1 MRCGWGP
8 IDDTWGLLM
17 AAPSADAFDV
27 VVIGAGLGGLSAGA
41 CLAKAGRRVLVVE
54 REDGPG
60 GNARAFRRGPYTFD
74 PAIHVTAQGFNIEFL
89 DFYLSALGIAER
101 VELLRAEDFFG
112 VDIDGQRWRLPVG
125 LDALKD
131 YLAEQFPD
139 EADGVRSFIETCA
152 QTTRESQAPP
162 PRVGLADLDAV
173 KAALPMLFKYRRA
186 TLADVLDEHLEDPL
200 AKAVCAASWPY
211 LGLPPGRTSFMAYS
225 GALMALLDPG
235 PLYVKGSFQSL
246 ADALAGCIEEHG
258 GEVLSATSV
267 TAIELADGR
276 VAGVELD
283 GAQTDGGEANGGA
296 RGGGR
301 RVAAKVVVSNADAR
315 QTFERLLPAEALPER
330 FMRRLGKMRPSISAF
345 VLFSAARLDPAAHG
359 LSHEHFVY
367 PSDNHDAV
375 YDGVLEGSLGGTWF
389 SLPSI
394 HDSSLAPAGEHV
406 IVFSSLMPY
415 DIGEP
420 WEEAK
425 PRYMEQM
432 LDAVERTLPGYRAAL
447 TFADCAT
454 PATFQRYTLAEQGAA
469 YGWEN
474 TPDQTVPKRLDF
486 RTPIEGLFLAGHWTH
501 PGTGS
506 IRCLLSGAQT
516 AAAIEGREHPVEL
529 LASFSGAA

>member
-1 MRCGWGP
+1 
-8 IDDTWGLLM
+8 M
-17 AAPSADAFDV
+17 ATPSGERFDV

-41 CLAKAGRRVLVVE
+41 CLARAGRKVLVVE

-89 DFYLSALGIAER
+89 DFYLSALGISEQ
-101 VELLRAEDFFG
+101 VQMLRAEDCYG
-112 VDIDGQRWRLPVG
+112 VDIAGERWSLPVG
-125 LDALKD
+125 LEALKS
-131 YLAEQFPD
+131 YLAEQFPH
-139 EADGVRSFIETCA
+139 EADGVTRFVETCA

-162 PRVGLADLDAV
+162 PRVALNDLDAI
-173 KAALPMLFKYRRA
+173 KAALPMLFKYRRS
-186 TLADVLDEHLEDPL
+186 TLTDVLDEFIEDPL
-200 AKAVCAASWPY
+200 ARAVCGASWPY

-225 GALMALLDPG
+225 GAWMALLDPG
-235 PLYVKGSFQSL
+235 PLYPRGSFQSL
-246 ADALAGCIEEHG
+246 ADALARCIEECG
-258 GEVLSATSV
+258 GEIVLANGVSAIDLS
-267 TAIELADGR
+267 DGR
-276 VAGVELD
+276 VSGVRL
-283 GAQTDGGEANGGA
+283 DGGEQI
-296 RGGGR
+296 
-301 RVAAKVVVSNADAR
+301 AAEVVVSNADAR
-315 QTFERLLPAEALPER
+315 QTFERLLPGDALPER
-330 FMRRLGKMRPSISAF
+330 FARRLAKMRPSVSAF
-345 VLFSAARLDPAAHG
+345 VLFSAAKLDPAALG

-367 PSDNHDAV
+367 PDGDHDANFER
-375 YDGVLEGSLGGTWF
+375 VLGGELGGTWF
-389 SLPSI
+389 SFPTM
-394 HDSSLAPAGEHV
+394 HDPSLAPEGEHV

-415 DIGEP
+415 DVGEP

-425 PRYMEQM
+425 GRYTELM
-432 LDAVERTLPGYRAAL
+432 LEAAERTLPGYRDAL

-486 RTPIEGLFLAGHWTH
+486 RTPVEGLFLAGHWTH

-529 LASFSGAA
+529 LASLSGGA

>member
-1 MRCGWGP
+1 
-8 IDDTWGLLM
+8 M
-17 AAPSADAFDV
+17 AAPAGDSFDV

-41 CLAKAGRRVLVVE
+41 CLAKAGRKVLVVE

-60 GNARAFRRGPYTFD
+60 GNARAFHRGPYTFD

-89 DFYLSALGIAER
+89 SFYLSALGIADD

-112 VDIDGQRWRLPVG
+112 VDIGGERWRLPVG
-125 LDALKD
+125 LDALKS
-131 YLAEQFPD
+131 YLAEQFPH

-173 KAALPMLFKYRRA
+173 KAALPMLFKYRRS
-186 TLADVLDEHLEDPL
+186 TLADVLDEYVKDPL
-200 AKAVCAASWPY
+200 ARAVCGAAWPY
-211 LGLPPGRTSFMAYS
+211 LGLPPGRLSFMAYS

-246 ADALAGCIEEHG
+246 ADALAGCIEGNG
-258 GEVLSATSV
+258 GEVATATSAT
-267 TAIELADGR
+267 AIKLADGR
-276 VAGVELD
+276 VVGVELD
-283 GAQTDGGEANGGA
+283 GGKGEGDHDGGERG
-296 RGGGR
+296 RGGHEGTR
-301 RVAAKVVVSNADAR
+301 HVNAPVVVSNADAR
-315 QTFERLLPAEALPER
+315 QTFERLLPADALPER
-330 FMRRLGKMRPSISAF
+330 FIRRLGKMRPSISAF
-345 VLFSAARLDPAAHG
+345 VLFSAAKLDPAAHG

-367 PSDNHDAV
+367 PGADHDAD
-375 YDGVLEGSLGGTWF
+375 YAGVLAGKPGGMWF
-389 SLPSI
+389 SLPSM
-394 HDSSLAPAGEHV
+394 HDSSLAPEGEHI

-420 WEEAK
+420 WEQAK
-425 PRYMEQM
+425 PRYMELM
-432 LDAVERTLPGYRAAL
+432 LQAAERLLPGYRDAL

-454 PATFQRYTLAEQGAA
+454 PATFQRYTLSEQGAA

-474 TPDQTVPKRLDF
+474 TPDQTVPKRLDY
-486 RTPIEGLFLAGHWTH
+486 RTPVEGLFLTGHWTH

-529 LASFSGAA
+529 LGSLAGA

>member
-1 MRCGWGP
+1 
-8 IDDTWGLLM
+8 M
-17 AAPSADAFDV
+17 AAPSGDSFDV
-27 VVIGAGLGGLSAGA
+27 VVVGAGLGGLSAGA

-54 REDGPG
+54 REEGPG

-101 VELLRAEDFFG
+101 VQLLRAEDFFG
-112 VDIDGQRWRLPVG
+112 VDIGGERFRLPIGVEP
-125 LDALKD
+125 LKS
-131 YLAEQFPD
+131 YLAERFPH
-139 EADGVRSFIETCA
+139 EADGVTRFVETCA

-186 TLADVLDEHLEDPL
+186 TLADVLDEHMKDPL
-200 AKAVCAASWPY
+200 AKAVCGASWPY

-235 PLYVKGSFQSL
+235 PLYVEGSFQSL

-258 GEVLSATSV
+258 GEVVSGNAVSG
-267 TAIELADGR
+267 IELADGR
-276 VAGVELD
+276 VSGVELE
-283 GAQTDGGEANGGA
+283 GGE
-296 RGGGR
+296 
-301 RVAAKVVVSNADAR
+301 RVAAEVVVSNADAR
-315 QTFERLLPAEALPER
+315 QTFERLLPAEVLPER

-345 VLFSAARLDPAAHG
+345 VLFSAAKLDPTAHG

-367 PSDNHDAV
+367 PSADHDAD
-375 YDGVLEGSLGGTWF
+375 YDGVLEGKPGGTWF
-389 SLPSI
+389 SLPSM
-394 HDSSLAPAGEHV
+394 HDSSLAPDGEHV

-420 WEEAK
+420 WEQAK

-432 LDAVERTLPGYRAAL
+432 LQAAERVLPGYREAL

-529 LASFSGAA
+529 LASLSGAA

>member
-1 MRCGWGP
+1 
-8 IDDTWGLLM
+8 M
-17 AAPSADAFDV
+17 AAPAGDNFDV

-74 PAIHVTAQGFNIEFL
+74 PAIHVTAQGFNVEFL
-89 DFYLSALGIAER
+89 DFYLAALGIREQ

-112 VDIDGQRWRLPVG
+112 VDIAGERWRLPVG
-125 LDALKD
+125 LEALKS
-131 YLAEQFPD
+131 YLAEQFPH
-139 EADGVRSFIETCA
+139 EADGVTRFVETCA

-162 PRVGLADLDAV
+162 PRVGLSDLDAV
-173 KAALPMLFKYRRA
+173 KAALPMLFKYRRS
-186 TLADVLDEHLEDPL
+186 TLADVLDEHIQDPL
-200 AKAVCAASWPY
+200 AKAVCGASWPY

-225 GALMALLDPG
+225 GAMMALLDPG
-235 PLYVKGSFQSL
+235 PLYVRGSFQSL
-246 ADALAGCIEEHG
+246 ADALARCIEEHG
-258 GEVLSATSV
+258 GEIATAASAT
-267 TAIELADGR
+267 AIGLVEGR

-283 GAQTDGGEANGGA
+283 GGERGGEEQRGRDGGERDGA
-296 RGGGR
+296 RY
-301 RVAAKVVVSNADAR
+301 VAAPVVVSNADAR
-315 QTFERLLPAEALPER
+315 QTFERLLPADALPER

-367 PSDNHDAV
+367 PSADHDA
-375 YDGVLEGSLGGTWF
+375 DFAGVLQGKLGGTWL
-389 SLPSI
+389 SLPSM
-394 HDSSLAPAGEHV
+394 HDSTLAPAGEHV
-406 IVFSSLMPY
+406 IVFSSLMAY

-420 WEEAK
+420 WEQAK
-425 PRYMEQM
+425 PRYMELM
-432 LDAVERTLPGYRAAL
+432 LDAAERVLPGYRDAI

-486 RTPIEGLFLAGHWTH
+486 HTPIEGLFLAGHWTH

-516 AAAIEGREHPVEL
+516 AAAIEGLDNPVEL
-529 LASFSGAA
+529 LASLSGGGA

>member
-1 MRCGWGP
+1 MG
-8 IDDTWGLLM
+8 
-17 AAPSADAFDV
+17 APHGDSFDV

-41 CLAKAGRRVLVVE
+41 CLAKAGRKVLLVE

-101 VELLRAEDFFG
+101 VRLLRAGDFFG
-112 VDIDGQRWRLPVG
+112 VDIDGRRWRLPVG

-131 YLAEQFPD
+131 YLAEQFPH

-173 KAALPMLFKYRRA
+173 KAALPMLFKYRRS
-186 TLADVLDEHLEDPL
+186 TLADVLDEYVKDPL
-200 AKAVCAASWPY
+200 ARAVCGASWPY

-246 ADALAGCIEEHG
+246 ADALAGCIVDNG
-258 GEVLSATSV
+258 GECVSSSTV
-267 TAIELADGR
+267 TAIDLADGR
-276 VAGVELD
+276 VTGVELD
-283 GAQTDGGEANGGA
+283 GGERDGV
-296 RGGGR
+296 GR
-301 RVAAKVVVSNADAR
+301 VSAPVVVSNADAR
-315 QTFERLLPAEALPER
+315 QTFERLLPAGVLPER
-330 FMRRLGKMRPSISAF
+330 FARRLAKMRPSISAF

-367 PSDNHDAV
+367 PSADHDADF
-375 YDGVLEGSLGGTWF
+375 DGVLQGKLGGTWF

-394 HDSSLAPAGEHV
+394 HDPSLAPAGEH
-406 IVFSSLMPY
+406 IVVYSSLMPY

-420 WEEAK
+420 WERAK
-425 PRYMEQM
+425 PRYMELM
-432 LDAVERTLPGYRAAL
+432 LDAVERVLPGYRDAL

-529 LASFSGAA
+529 LGSLSGGA

>member
-1 MRCGWGP
+1 
-8 IDDTWGLLM
+8 M
-17 AAPSADAFDV
+17 AAPSGDSFEV
-27 VVIGAGLGGLSAGA
+27 VVVGAGLGGLSAGA

-54 REDGPG
+54 REEGPG

-101 VELLRAEDFFG
+101 VQLLRAEDFFG
-112 VDIDGQRWRLPVG
+112 VDIGGERFRLPIGVEP
-125 LDALKD
+125 LKS
-131 YLAEQFPD
+131 YLAERFPH
-139 EADGVRSFIETCA
+139 EADGVTRFIETCA

-186 TLADVLDEHLEDPL
+186 TLADVLDEHMKDPL
-200 AKAVCAASWPY
+200 AKAVCGASWPY

-246 ADALAGCIEEHG
+246 ADALVGCIEEHG
-258 GEVLSATSV
+258 GEVVSGNAV
-267 TAIELADGR
+267 RGIELADGR
-276 VAGVELD
+276 VSGVELE
-283 GAQTDGGEANGGA
+283 GGE
-296 RGGGR
+296 
-301 RVAAKVVVSNADAR
+301 RVTAEVVVSNADAR
-315 QTFERLLPAEALPER
+315 QTFGRLLPAEALPER
-330 FMRRLGKMRPSISAF
+330 FVRRLGKMRPSISAF
-345 VLFSAARLDPAAHG
+345 VLFSAAKLDPAAHG

-367 PSDNHDAV
+367 PGADHDAD
-375 YDGVLEGSLGGTWF
+375 YDGVLEGKPGGTWF
-389 SLPSI
+389 SLPSM
-394 HDSSLAPAGEHV
+394 HDSSLAPDGEHV

-415 DIGEP
+415 EIGEP
-420 WEEAK
+420 WEQAK

-432 LDAVERTLPGYRAAL
+432 LAAVERTLPGYREAL

-529 LASFSGAA
+529 LASLSGAA

>member
-1 MRCGWGP
+1 MG
-8 IDDTWGLLM
+8 
-17 AAPSADAFDV
+17 APAGDSFDV

-89 DFYLSALGIAER
+89 SFYLSALGIADD

-112 VDIDGQRWRLPVG
+112 VDIGGQRWRLPVG
-125 LDALKD
+125 LDALKS
-131 YLAEQFPD
+131 YLAEQFPH

-173 KAALPMLFKYRRA
+173 KAALPMLFKYRRS
-186 TLADVLDEHLEDPL
+186 TLADVLDEYVKDPL
-200 AKAVCAASWPY
+200 ARAVCGAAWPY
-211 LGLPPGRTSFMAYS
+211 LGLPPGRLSFMAYS

-246 ADALAGCIEEHG
+246 ADALARCIAEHG
-258 GEVLSATSV
+258 GEVILGNAV
-267 TAIELADGR
+267 EAIELADGR
-276 VAGVELD
+276 VAAVRLE
-283 GAQTDGGEANGGA
+283 GGE
-296 RGGGR
+296 
-301 RVAAKVVVSNADAR
+301 RVAAEVVVSNADAR
-315 QTFERLLPAEALPER
+315 QTFERLLPAAALPER
-330 FMRRLGKMRPSISAF
+330 FVRRLGKMRPSISAF
-345 VLFSAARLDPAAHG
+345 VLFSATKLDPAAHG

-367 PSDNHDAV
+367 PGADHDAD
-375 YDGVLEGSLGGTWF
+375 YEGVLAGKPGGMWF
-389 SLPSI
+389 SLPSM
-394 HDSSLAPAGEHV
+394 HDSSLAPQGEHI
-406 IVFSSLMPY
+406 IVLSSLMPY
-415 DIGEP
+415 ETGEP
-420 WEEAK
+420 WEQAK
-425 PRYMEQM
+425 PRYMELM
-432 LDAVERTLPGYRAAL
+432 LDAAERVLPGYRDAL
-447 TFADCAT
+447 SFADCAT

-486 RTPIEGLFLAGHWTH
+486 RTPVEGLFLTGHWTH

-529 LASFSGAA
+529 LGSLVGGGD

>member
-1 MRCGWGP
+1 MG
-8 IDDTWGLLM
+8 
-17 AAPSADAFDV
+17 APAGDSFDV

-41 CLAKAGRRVLVVE
+41 CLAKAGRKVLVVE

-74 PAIHVTAQGFNIEFL
+74 PAIHVTAQGFNIAFL
-89 DFYLSALGIAER
+89 DFYLSALGIEDQ

-112 VDIDGQRWRLPVG
+112 VDIGGERWRLPVG
-125 LDALKD
+125 LDALKS
-131 YLAEQFPD
+131 YLAEQFPH

-173 KAALPMLFKYRRA
+173 KAALPMLFKYRRS
-186 TLADVLDEHLEDPL
+186 TLADVLDEYLKDPL
-200 AKAVCAASWPY
+200 VKAVCGAAWPY
-211 LGLPPGRTSFMAYS
+211 LGLPPGRLSFMAYS

-246 ADALAGCIEEHG
+246 ADALAGCIAEHG
-258 GEVLSATSV
+258 GEVVSGNAAE
-267 TAIELADGR
+267 AIELADGH
-276 VAGVELD
+276 VAGVQLE
-283 GAQTDGGEANGGA
+283 GGE
-296 RGGGR
+296 
-301 RVAAKVVVSNADAR
+301 RVAAEVVVSNADAR
-315 QTFERLLPAEALPER
+315 QTFERLLPAVALPER

-345 VLFSAARLDPAAHG
+345 VLFSAAKLDPAEQG

-367 PSDNHDAV
+367 PGADHDA
-375 YDGVLEGSLGGTWF
+375 DFEKVLAGKLGGTWL
-389 SLPSI
+389 SLPSQ
-394 HDSSLAPAGEHV
+394 HDSSLAPEGEHV

-415 DIGEP
+415 DVGEP
-420 WEEAK
+420 WEQAK
-425 PRYMEQM
+425 PRYMELM
-432 LDAVERTLPGYRAAL
+432 LDAVERVLPGYRDAL
-447 TFADCAT
+447 TFADGAT

-529 LASFSGAA
+529 LGSLAAGGA

>member
-1 MRCGWGP
+1 
-8 IDDTWGLLM
+8 M
-17 AAPSADAFDV
+17 AAPAGDRLSAEAPAGDSFDV

-41 CLAKAGRRVLVVE
+41 CLAKAGRRVLLVE

-74 PAIHVTAQGFNIEFL
+74 PAIHVTAQGFNVEFL
-89 DFYLSALGIAER
+89 DFYLSALGIHEQ
-101 VELLRAEDFFG
+101 VELLRAEDCFG
-112 VDIDGQRWRLPVG
+112 VDIDGERRRLPVG
-125 LDALKD
+125 LEALKS
-131 YLAEQFPD
+131 YLAEQFPR
-139 EADGVRSFIETCA
+139 EADGVTRFVETCA

-186 TLADVLDEHLEDPL
+186 TLSDVLDEHIQDPL
-200 AKAVCAASWPY
+200 AKAVCGAQWPY
-211 LGLPPGRTSFMAYS
+211 LGLPPGKLSFMAYS
-225 GALMALLDPG
+225 GAWMALVEPG
-235 PLYVKGSFQSL
+235 PLYVRGSFQSL
-246 ADALAGCIEEHG
+246 ADALARCIRDNG
-258 GEVLSATSV
+258 GEIVLSRSAS
-267 TAIELADGR
+267 AIRLADGR

-283 GAQTDGGEANGGA
+283 GAEH
-296 RGGGR
+296 
-301 RVAAKVVVSNADAR
+301 VAAEVVVSNADAR

-330 FMRRLGKMRPSISAF
+330 FARRLAKMRPSISGL
-345 VLFSAARLDPAAHG
+345 VLFSAAKLDPAAHG

-367 PSDNHDAV
+367 PGGDHDAT
-375 YDGVLEGSLGGTWF
+375 YDGVLGGELGGTWF
-389 SLPSI
+389 SVPTM
-394 HDSSLAPAGEHV
+394 HDPSLAPAGEHV
-406 IVFSSLMPY
+406 IVFSSLMPH

-420 WEEAK
+420 WEQAK
-425 PRYMEQM
+425 PRYMELM
-432 LDAVERTLPGYRAAL
+432 LQAAERALPGYRDSL

-516 AAAIEGREHPVEL
+516 AAAIEGQSNPVEL
-529 LASFSGAA
+529 LASLHGGA

>member
-1 MRCGWGP
+1 
-8 IDDTWGLLM
+8 M
-17 AAPSADAFDV
+17 AAPSGDSFDV
-27 VVIGAGLGGLSAGA
+27 VVVGAGLGGLSAGA
-41 CLAKAGRRVLVVE
+41 CLAKAGRKVLVVE

-101 VELLRAEDFFG
+101 VQLLRAEDFFG
-112 VDIDGQRWRLPVG
+112 VDIGGERWRLPVG
-125 LDALKD
+125 LEALKD
-131 YLAEQFPD
+131 YLAEQFPH
-139 EADGVRSFIETCA
+139 EADGVRGFIETCA

-173 KAALPMLFKYRRA
+173 KAALPMLFKYRRS
-186 TLADVLDEHLEDPL
+186 TLADVLDEYLDDPL
-200 AKAVCAASWPY
+200 VKAVCGASWPY

-258 GEVLSATSV
+258 GEVVSGNAAS
-267 TAIELADGR
+267 AIELADGR
-276 VAGVELD
+276 VSGVELE
-283 GAQTDGGEANGGA
+283 GGE
-296 RGGGR
+296 
-301 RVAAKVVVSNADAR
+301 RVAAAVVVSNADAR
-315 QTFERLLPAEALPER
+315 QTFECLLPAEALPER

-345 VLFSAARLDPAAHG
+345 VLFSAAKLDPAAQG

-367 PSDNHDAV
+367 PSTDHDAD
-375 YDGVLEGSLGGTWF
+375 YDGVLEGSLGGTWL

-394 HDSSLAPAGEHV
+394 HDASLAPAGEHV

-415 DIGEP
+415 DIGEL
-420 WEEAK
+420 WEQAK

-432 LDAVERTLPGYRAAL
+432 LAAVERTLPGYREAL

-529 LASFSGAA
+529 LASLSGAA

>member
-1 MRCGWGP
+1 MVVPAG
-8 IDDTWGLLM
+8 DT
-17 AAPSADAFDV
+17 FDV

-60 GNARAFRRGPYTFD
+60 GDARAFRRGPYTFD
-74 PAIHVTAQGFNIEFL
+74 PAIHVTAQGFNVEFL
-89 DFYLSALGIAER
+89 DFYLAALGIGEQ
-101 VELLRAEDFFG
+101 VELLRADDFFG
-112 VDIDGQRWRLPVG
+112 VDIGGERWRLPVG
-125 LDALKD
+125 LQELKS
-131 YLAEQFPD
+131 YLAEQFPH
-139 EADGVRSFIETCA
+139 EADGVTRFVETCA

-173 KAALPMLFKYRRA
+173 KAALPMLFKYRRS
-186 TLADVLDEHLEDPL
+186 TLADVLDEHLRDPL
-200 AKAVCAASWPY
+200 AKAVCSASWPY

-235 PLYVKGSFQSL
+235 PLYVRGSFQSL
-246 ADALAGCIEEHG
+246 ADALARCIEDHG
-258 GEVLSATSV
+258 GEILPATTA
-267 TAIELADGR
+267 TAIELASGR

-283 GAQTDGGEANGGA
+283 GAQH
-296 RGGGR
+296 
-301 RVAAKVVVSNADAR
+301 VAAELVVSNADAR

-330 FMRRLGKMRPSISAF
+330 FRRRLAKMRPSISAF
-345 VLFSAARLDPAAHG
+345 VLFSAAKLDPAEHG

-367 PSDNHDAV
+367 PSADHDA
-375 YDGVLEGSLGGTWF
+375 DFEGVLQGKLGGTWF
-389 SLPSI
+389 SLPSM
-394 HDSSLAPAGEHV
+394 HDRTLAPEGEHV

-415 DIGEP
+415 DVGEP
-420 WEEAK
+420 WEQAK
-425 PRYMEQM
+425 PRYMEMM
-432 LDAVERTLPGYRAAL
+432 LATVERTLPGYRDAL

-454 PATFQRYTLAEQGAA
+454 PATFQRYTLADRGAA

-486 RTPIEGLFLAGHWTH
+486 RTPVEGLFLAGHWTH

-516 AAAIEGREHPVEL
+516 AAAIEGLENPVEL
-529 LASFSGAA
+529 LASLSDGAA

>member
-1 MRCGWGP
+1 
-8 IDDTWGLLM
+8 M
-17 AAPSADAFDV
+17 AAPAGDSFDV

-41 CLAKAGRRVLVVE
+41 CLAKAGRKVLLVE
-54 REDGPG
+54 REQGPG

-89 DFYLSALGIAER
+89 DFYLSALGIAGE

-125 LDALKD
+125 LDALKS
-131 YLAEQFPD
+131 YLAEQFPH
-139 EADGVRSFIETCA
+139 EADGVTGFIETCA

-162 PRVGLADLDAV
+162 PRVGLSDLDAV
-173 KAALPMLFKYRRA
+173 KAALPMLFKYRRS
-186 TLADVLDEHLEDPL
+186 TLADVLDEYIKDPL
-200 AKAVCAASWPY
+200 AQAVCGASWPY
-211 LGLPPGRTSFMAYS
+211 LGLPPGRTSFMAYA

-235 PLYVKGSFQSL
+235 PLYVRGSFQSL
-246 ADALAGCIEEHG
+246 ADALARCIEDNG
-258 GEVLSATSV
+258 GEIATVTSAS
-267 TAIELADGR
+267 AIELADGR

-283 GAQTDGGEANGGA
+283 GGKH
-296 RGGGR
+296 
-301 RVAAKVVVSNADAR
+301 VAAPVVVSNADAR

-345 VLFSAARLDPAAHG
+345 VLFSAARLDPAEHG

-367 PSDNHDAV
+367 PSADHDAD
-375 YDGVLEGSLGGTWF
+375 YERVLEGRPGGTWF
-389 SLPSI
+389 SLPSL

-406 IVFSSLMPY
+406 IVLSSLMPY

-420 WEEAK
+420 WEQAK
-425 PRYMEQM
+425 PRYMELM
-432 LDAVERTLPGYRAAL
+432 LDAAERVLPGYRDAL

-454 PATFQRYTLAEQGAA
+454 PATFERYTLAQQGAA

-529 LASFSGAA
+529 LGSLAGA

>member
-1 MRCGWGP
+1 MG
-8 IDDTWGLLM
+8 
-17 AAPSADAFDV
+17 APAGDCNDV

-41 CLAKAGRRVLVVE
+41 CLAKAGRKVLLVE

-101 VELLRAEDFFG
+101 VQLLRADDFFG
-112 VDIDGQRWRLPVG
+112 VDVAGERWRLPVG

-131 YLAEQFPD
+131 YLAEQFPH
-139 EADGVRSFIETCA
+139 EADGLRGFVETCA

-173 KAALPMLFKYRRA
+173 KAALPMLFKYRRS
-186 TLADVLDEHLEDPL
+186 TLADVLDEYVKDPL
-200 AKAVCAASWPY
+200 ARAVCGASWPY

-235 PLYVKGSFQSL
+235 PLYVQGSFQGL
-246 ADALAGCIEEHG
+246 ADALARCIEDNG
-258 GEVLSATSV
+258 GEILLSSTV
-267 TAIELADGR
+267 TAIDLADGR
-276 VAGVELD
+276 VAGVELE
-283 GAQTDGGEANGGA
+283 GGE
-296 RGGGR
+296 
-301 RVAAKVVVSNADAR
+301 RVAAEVVVSNADAR
-315 QTFERLLPAEALPER
+315 QTFERLLPADALPER
-330 FMRRLGKMRPSISAF
+330 FVRRLGKMRPSISAF

-367 PSDNHDAV
+367 PGADHDGD
-375 YDGVLEGSLGGTWF
+375 YDGVLEGKLGGAWF

-394 HDSSLAPAGEHV
+394 HDSSLAPAGEHI

-420 WEEAK
+420 WEQAK
-425 PRYMEQM
+425 PRYMELM
-432 LDAVERTLPGYRAAL
+432 LDAVERVLPGYRDAL
-447 TFADCAT
+447 TFADGAT
-454 PATFQRYTLAEQGAA
+454 PATFQRYTLAERGAA

-529 LASFSGAA
+529 LGSLAGA

>member
-1 MRCGWGP
+1 
-8 IDDTWGLLM
+8 M
-17 AAPSADAFDV
+17 AAPSGDSFDV

-89 DFYLSALGIAER
+89 DFYLSALDIAER
-101 VELLRAEDFFG
+101 VQLLRAEDFFG
-112 VDIDGQRWRLPVG
+112 VDIGGERWRLPVG
-125 LDALKD
+125 LEALKD
-131 YLAEQFPD
+131 YLAEQFPH

-173 KAALPMLFKYRRA
+173 KAALPMLFKYRRS
-186 TLADVLDEHLEDPL
+186 TLADVLDEYLDDPL
-200 AKAVCAASWPY
+200 AKAVCGASWPY

-258 GEVLSATSV
+258 GEVVSGNAAS
-267 TAIELADGR
+267 AIELADGR
-276 VAGVELD
+276 VSGVELE
-283 GAQTDGGEANGGA
+283 GGE
-296 RGGGR
+296 
-301 RVAAKVVVSNADAR
+301 RVAAEVVVSNADAR
-315 QTFERLLPAEALPER
+315 QTFERLLPAGALPER

-345 VLFSAARLDPAAHG
+345 VLFSAAKLDPAAQG

-367 PSDNHDAV
+367 PGADHDAD
-375 YDGVLEGSLGGTWF
+375 YDGVLEGKPGGTWF

-420 WEEAK
+420 WEQAK

-432 LDAVERTLPGYRAAL
+432 LAAVERTLPGYREAL

-529 LASFSGAA
+529 LASLSGAA

>member
-1 MRCGWGP
+1 MAGP
-8 IDDTWGLLM
+8 AGD
-17 AAPSADAFDV
+17 SFDV

-41 CLAKAGRRVLVVE
+41 CLAKAGRKVLVVE

-89 DFYLSALGIAER
+89 DFYLSALGIAGD

-112 VDIDGQRWRLPVG
+112 VDIGGERWRLPVG
-125 LDALKD
+125 LDALKS
-131 YLAEQFPD
+131 YLAEQFPH
-139 EADGVRSFIETCA
+139 EADGVRSFVETCA

-173 KAALPMLFKYRRA
+173 KAALPMLFKYRRS
-186 TLADVLDEHLEDPL
+186 TLADVLDEYIKDPL
-200 AKAVCAASWPY
+200 ARAVCGAAWPY
-211 LGLPPGRTSFMAYS
+211 LGLPPGRLSFMAYS

-246 ADALAGCIEEHG
+246 ADALAGCIAEHG
-258 GEVLSATSV
+258 GEVVSGNAAE
-267 TAIELADGR
+267 AIELADGR
-276 VAGVELD
+276 VAGVQLES
-283 GAQTDGGEANGGA
+283 GE
-296 RGGGR
+296 
-301 RVAAKVVVSNADAR
+301 RVAAEVVVSNADAR

-345 VLFSAARLDPAAHG
+345 VLFSAAKLDPAAHG

-367 PSDNHDAV
+367 PGADHDAD
-375 YDGVLEGSLGGTWF
+375 YEGVLAGKPGGMWL
-389 SLPSI
+389 SLPSM
-394 HDSSLAPAGEHV
+394 HDSSLAPEGEHV

-415 DIGEP
+415 EVGEP
-420 WEEAK
+420 WEQAK
-425 PRYMEQM
+425 PRYMELM
-432 LDAVERTLPGYRAAL
+432 LDAAERVLPGYRDAL
-447 TFADCAT
+447 SFADCAT
-454 PATFQRYTLAEQGAA
+454 PATFQRYTLAERGAA

-529 LASFSGAA
+529 LGSLAGA

>member
-1 MRCGWGP
+1 
-8 IDDTWGLLM
+8 M
-17 AAPSADAFDV
+17 AAPAGDSYDV

-41 CLAKAGRRVLVVE
+41 CLARAGRKVLVLE
-54 REDGPG
+54 REEGPG

-89 DFYLSALGIAER
+89 DFYLSALGIAGEI
-101 VELLRAEDFFG
+101 ELLRAEDFFG
-112 VDIDGQRWRLPVG
+112 VDIGGERWRLPVG
-125 LDALKD
+125 LDALKS
-131 YLAEQFPD
+131 YLAEQFPH
-139 EADGVRSFIETCA
+139 EADGLRSFIETCA

-173 KAALPMLFKYRRA
+173 KAALPMLFKYRRS
-186 TLADVLDEHLEDPL
+186 TLADVLDEYLKDPL

-246 ADALAGCIEEHG
+246 ADALARCIEDNG
-258 GEVLSATSV
+258 GEIATATSAT
-267 TAIELADGR
+267 AIKLADGR

-283 GAQTDGGEANGGA
+283 GGEC
-296 RGGGR
+296 
-301 RVAAKVVVSNADAR
+301 VAAEVVVSNADAR
-315 QTFERLLPAEALPER
+315 QTFERLLPAAALPER
-330 FMRRLGKMRPSISAF
+330 FMRRLAKMRPSISAF
-345 VLFSAARLDPAAHG
+345 VLFSAAKLDPAAHG

-367 PSDNHDAV
+367 PSADHDAD
-375 YDGVLEGSLGGTWF
+375 YDRVLEGKPGGTWL
-389 SLPSI
+389 SLPSL
-394 HDSSLAPAGEHV
+394 HDSSLAPEGEHV

-420 WEEAK
+420 WEHAK
-425 PRYMEQM
+425 PRYMELM
-432 LDAVERTLPGYRAAL
+432 LDAVERVLPGYRDAL

-529 LASFSGAA
+529 LGSLAAGGA

>member
-1 MRCGWGP
+1 
-8 IDDTWGLLM
+8 M
-17 AAPSADAFDV
+17 AVPSSDSFDV

-54 REDGPG
+54 REEGPG

-74 PAIHVTAQGFNIEFL
+74 PAIHVTAQGFNVEFL
-89 DFYLSALGIAER
+89 DFYLSALGIAGN

-112 VDIDGQRWRLPVG
+112 VDIAGERFRLPIG
-125 LDALKD
+125 LGPLKS
-131 YLAEQFPD
+131 YLAERFPH
-139 EADGVRSFIETCA
+139 EADGVTRFVETCA

-173 KAALPMLFKYRRA
+173 KAALPMLFRYRRA
-186 TLADVLDEHLEDPL
+186 TLADVLDEHLDDPL
-200 AKAVCAASWPY
+200 AKAVCGAAWPY
-211 LGLPPGRTSFMAYS
+211 LGLPPGRLSFMAYS

-235 PLYVKGSFQSL
+235 PLYVKGSFQGL
-246 ADALAGCIEEHG
+246 ADALAGCIVGNG
-258 GEVLSATSV
+258 GEIV
-267 TAIELADGR
+267 TGCAVSAIELGEGR
-276 VAGVELD
+276 VAGVELED
-283 GAQTDGGEANGGA
+283 GETSGGETDARTGDANTLGA
-296 RGGGR
+296 RTGSGGGR

-330 FMRRLGKMRPSISAF
+330 FRRRLAKMRPSISAL

-359 LSHEHFVY
+359 LSHEHFLY
-367 PSDNHDAV
+367 PTGNHDAV
-375 YDGVLEGSLGGTWF
+375 YDGVLEGSLGGTWL

-394 HDSSLAPAGEHV
+394 HDPSLAPAGEHIV
-406 IVFSSLMPY
+406 VFSSLMPY

-420 WEEAK
+420 WEQAK
-425 PRYMEQM
+425 PRYMELM
-432 LDAVERTLPGYRAAL
+432 LDAVERMLPGYREAL

-454 PATFQRYTLAEQGAA
+454 PATFQRYTLAERGAA

-474 TPDQTVPKRLDF
+474 APDQTVPKRLDF

-529 LASFSGAA
+529 LASLAGGG

>member
-1 MRCGWGP
+1 MG
-8 IDDTWGLLM
+8 
-17 AAPSADAFDV
+17 APAGDSYDV

-41 CLAKAGRRVLVVE
+41 CLAKAGRKVLVVE
-54 REDGPG
+54 REDGAG

-89 DFYLSALGIAER
+89 DFYLSALGIAGD
-101 VELLRAEDFFG
+101 VELLRAGDFFG
-112 VDIDGQRWRLPVG
+112 VDIAGERWRLPVG

-131 YLAEQFPD
+131 YLAEQFPH
-139 EADGVRSFIETCA
+139 EAHGVRNFIETCA

-173 KAALPMLFKYRRA
+173 KAALPMLFKYRRS
-186 TLADVLDEHLEDPL
+186 TLADVLDEHIDDPL
-200 AKAVCAASWPY
+200 ARAVCGASWPY

-246 ADALAGCIEEHG
+246 ADGLARCIEDNG
-258 GEVLSATSV
+258 GEILLSSTV
-267 TAIELADGR
+267 TAIELSDGR

-283 GAQTDGGEANGGA
+283 GGE
-296 RGGGR
+296 
-301 RVAAKVVVSNADAR
+301 RVAAEVVVSNADAR
-315 QTFERLLPAEALPER
+315 QTFERLLPAAALPER
-330 FMRRLGKMRPSISAF
+330 FVRRLAKMRPSISAF

-367 PSDNHDAV
+367 PGANHDAD
-375 YDGVLEGSLGGTWF
+375 YEGVLEGRLGGTWF

-394 HDSSLAPAGEHV
+394 HDSSLAPAGEHI

-420 WEEAK
+420 WEQAK
-425 PRYMEQM
+425 PRYMEMM
-432 LDAVERTLPGYRAAL
+432 LDAAERVLPGYRDAL

-486 RTPIEGLFLAGHWTH
+486 RTPVEGLFLAGHWTH

-529 LASFSGAA
+529 LGSLAGA

>member
-1 MRCGWGP
+1 
-8 IDDTWGLLM
+8 M
-17 AAPSADAFDV
+17 AAPAGDSFDV

-41 CLAKAGRRVLVVE
+41 CLAKAGRKVLLVE
-54 REDGPG
+54 REEGPG

-89 DFYLSALGIAER
+89 DFYLSALGIAGE
-101 VELLRAEDFFG
+101 VQLLRAEDFFG

-125 LDALKD
+125 LDALKS
-131 YLAEQFPD
+131 YLAEQFPHD
-139 EADGVRSFIETCA
+139 ADGVRSFIETCA

-162 PRVGLADLDAV
+162 PRVGLSDLDAV
-173 KAALPMLFKYRRA
+173 KAALPMLFKYRRS
-186 TLADVLDEHLEDPL
+186 TLADVLDEYIKDPL
-200 AKAVCAASWPY
+200 AKAVCGASWPY

-235 PLYVKGSFQSL
+235 PLYVRGSFQSL

-258 GEVLSATSV
+258 GEIVSGNAAK
-267 TAIELADGR
+267 AIELAGGR
-276 VAGVELD
+276 VAGVELE
-283 GAQTDGGEANGGA
+283 GGE
-296 RGGGR
+296 
-301 RVAAKVVVSNADAR
+301 RVAAEVVVSNADAR

-330 FMRRLGKMRPSISAF
+330 FMRRLAKMRPSISAF
-345 VLFSAARLDPAAHG
+345 VLFSAAKLDPGAHG

-367 PSDNHDAV
+367 PSADHDAD
-375 YDGVLEGSLGGTWF
+375 YEGVLTGKLGGTWF

-394 HDSSLAPAGEHV
+394 HDSSLAPEGEHIV
-406 IVFSSLMPY
+406 VFSSLMPY

-420 WEEAK
+420 WEQAK
-425 PRYMEQM
+425 PRYMELM
-432 LDAVERTLPGYRAAL
+432 LEAAERVLPGYRDAL

-454 PATFQRYTLAEQGAA
+454 PATFQRYTLAAQGAA

-516 AAAIEGREHPVEL
+516 AAAIEGREHPVAL
-529 LASFSGAA
+529 LGSLAGGGA